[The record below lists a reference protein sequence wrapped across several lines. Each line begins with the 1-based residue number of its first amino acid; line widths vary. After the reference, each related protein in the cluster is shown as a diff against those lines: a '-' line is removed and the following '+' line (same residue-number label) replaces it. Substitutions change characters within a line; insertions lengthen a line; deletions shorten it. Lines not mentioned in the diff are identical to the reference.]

1 MFVFYYRILFLIV
14 IWLGK
19 QAAKLIKL
27 KGCKLMKIGRF
38 IKSEA
43 DKVHGGTLLASDFL
57 PKGVKAPFGSA
68 WGYMEC
74 NSEMELDQ
82 HPTKEVYVII
92 EGTGTMIIDEES
104 EVVGVGD
111 VIAIPPNAK
120 HKLITGEESSILFAA
135 LWWKQAD

>member
-1 MFVFYYRILFLIV
+1 MVGQVEEAVEGCRACHQLI
-14 IWLGK
+14 
-19 QAAKLIKL
+19 
-27 KGCKLMKIGRF
+27 
-38 IKSEA
+38 
-43 DKVHGGTLLASDFL
+43 T
-57 PKGVKAPFGSA
+57 
-68 WGYMEC
+68 
-74 NSEMELDQ
+74 EMELDQ